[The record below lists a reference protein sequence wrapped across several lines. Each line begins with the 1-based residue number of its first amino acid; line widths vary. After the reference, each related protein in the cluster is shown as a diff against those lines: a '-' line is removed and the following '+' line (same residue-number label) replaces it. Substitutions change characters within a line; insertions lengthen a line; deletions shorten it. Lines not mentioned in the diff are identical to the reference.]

1 MIPQTTLTYLS
12 MLPISL
18 NGNIVPPDVQVP
30 NSGVMLSF
38 VTSHPAFIAFIST
51 RGFSFQAIS
60 QPLEL
65 LSALQHTLRLQDY

>member
-12 MLPISL
+12 TLPISL
-18 NGNIVPPDVQVP
+18 NGNIVPPDVQAP

-38 VTSHPAFIAFIST
+38 VTSHPAFIAFVST
-51 RGFSFQAIS
+51 RGFSFKAIS

-65 LSALQHTLRLQDY
+65 LSALQHTLWLQDY